1 MKHLIVSAAASGLGK
16 TLLCCEL
23 ISRASSQGMRVL
35 CCKLSRGGHAPPG
48 VQEGPGRE
56 GTDTWRYCRA
66 GAARAVVAGFQ
77 DPAELGSLVREI
89 PGNEDLVIWESNTV
103 ASYTAL
109 EADCLVYI
117 RSDAVSSPK
126 DPRLAEKA
134 DFVLEGPLDSS
145 SARCAAIEIMRAPMF
160 RKFHGEGME
169 ANRCP
174 AFRNTTE

>member
-23 ISRASSQGMRVL
+23 ISRASSQGMKVL
-35 CCKLSRGGHAPPG
+35 CCKLSRGGHAPHG

-66 GAARAVVAGFQ
+66 GATRTVVAGFL
-77 DPAELGSLVREI
+77 DSAELGSLVREI

-103 ASYTAL
+103 ASSAAL
-109 EADCLVYI
+109 DADYLVYI
-117 RSDAVSSPK
+117 RSEGVSSPK
-126 DPRLAEKA
+126 DPGLAEKA
-134 DFVLEGPLDSS
+134 DFVLEGPLDAS
-145 SARCAAIEIMRAPMF
+145 SAHRAALVIMQESVL
-160 RKFHGEGME
+160 RKDRGEGAE
-169 ANRCP
+169 AIRCP